1 MADLMARAS
10 APTSFA
16 SWSAAVALRPS
27 SLLSTPSIA
36 FLFASSSSET
46 YTFKVVDGVECP
58 MILEVD
64 FTSAPD
70 ATSLVANV

>member
-1 MADLMARAS
+1 MADRMARAS

-27 SLLSTPSIA
+27 SLLSMPSIA

-46 YTFKVVDGVECP
+46 YTFKVVDGVE
-58 MILEVD
+58 
-64 FTSAPD
+64 
-70 ATSLVANV
+70 